1 MRPNLLCYN
10 NHDLRLLHSFCTAP
24 SSGFGDMK
32 NGFFAYNFWADW
44 PKITRLV
51 SLDSGVEPRD
61 GQGWPW
67 PPLTKAWPSL
77 WSPHSQLQFLPLFFL
92 TRNVYIK
99 MLNRRIS
106 LQPQQTRDF
115 SDTQF
120 NFASASSANQTSS
133 ERNMGQMSCWL
144 PPFFTFLHMRI
155 HFPLYR
161 VQFRYDRTVAI
172 NLFWQLIECE
182 IFTVYFF

>member
-1 MRPNLLCYN
+1 
-10 NHDLRLLHSFCTAP
+10 
-24 SSGFGDMK
+24 
-32 NGFFAYNFWADW
+32 
-44 PKITRLV
+44 
-51 SLDSGVEPRD
+51 
-61 GQGWPW
+61 
-67 PPLTKAWPSL
+67 
-77 WSPHSQLQFLPLFFL
+77 
-92 TRNVYIK
+92 

-115 SDTQF
+115 SDTHF

-182 IFTVYFF
+182 IFTVYFFRVRWLAYIKFSQGWLNFELYSYVSSMSMQWWRTSFWGCYKPEPSWLSNKAIVSPFIKIPGGKENYKNCHIHSVLLDLIHNYLNYN